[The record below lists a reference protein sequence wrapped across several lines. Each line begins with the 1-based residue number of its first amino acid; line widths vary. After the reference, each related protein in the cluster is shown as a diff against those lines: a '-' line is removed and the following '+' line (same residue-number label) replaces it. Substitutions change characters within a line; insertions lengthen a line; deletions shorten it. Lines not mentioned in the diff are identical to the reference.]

1 MAEPAFDIGR
11 DLSSLGELEPSEVI
25 TLLEGLDPTDEG
37 IADVDINDLT
47 EAIDPTRF
55 SKTEFVS
62 VLSAI
67 NALADGGAD
76 LDLSKMD
83 PDNFATLISHASK
96 DQLAA
101 IVNEPLLRQRIFD
114 EIFSRMSRHYRSERA
129 RSVNAVVHW
138 RISGGSGEGG
148 YDRYESVLAGGEC
161 SVNREMTG
169 KPRATITVGPADFM
183 RIITR
188 NAAPP
193 VLFMTGKL
201 RVRGDLA
208 FAAGLMNLFDL
219 PSASA

>member
-1 MAEPAFDIGR
+1 MAEPTFGIGS
-11 DLSSLGELEPSEVI
+11 DLSSLGELEPGQVI
-25 TLLEGLDPTDEG
+25 TLLEGLDPGDEG
-37 IADVDINDLT
+37 IADVDINDLA
-47 EAIDPTRF
+47 EALDPTRF
-55 SKTEFVS
+55 SNTEFVR

-67 NALADGGAD
+67 NTLADGGAD

-83 PDNFATLISHASK
+83 PDNFARLISRASK
-96 DQLAA
+96 EHINA
-101 IVNEPLLRQRIFD
+101 IVNEPRLRQRIFD
-114 EIFSRMSRHYRSERA
+114 EIFSRMRRHYRSERA
-129 RSVNAVVHW
+129 RSINAVVHW

-148 YDRYESVLAGGEC
+148 YDRYESVLADGEC
-161 SVNREMTG
+161 RVNREMTG

-188 NAAPP
+188 NVAPP

-219 PSASA
+219 PSA